1 MRRCVIWGR
10 PHITMLPIAGLN
22 NHRTGG
28 TMKLTPWLVIGA
40 LSCSL
45 PQFLNAQLTGFVFRT
60 KDPNAADTILVYAD
74 GNLRNTLAQ
83 NDQTTVA
90 AGALGI
96 GLRNRTVL
104 LDLLINAAGTTAP
117 LTTNHAATM
126 LVPGSGGSLSA
137 GYGEMRYRPGTRI
150 GARAYVS
157 VSTANWTDTVTS
169 KTISTLVGGVGA
181 GGFIN
186 LFGGTVSSGTDES
199 NGTRIAGVLDV
210 GVSWRTLGGDIV
222 DKQNNQQLVNILGS
236 NDKDRFG
243 LEIALTLQVNDL
255 KAGFTYYRFGGEVPG
270 FSKGQVVAGFSV
282 STAIVSG
289 PIH

>member
-1 MRRCVIWGR
+1 
-10 PHITMLPIAGLN
+10 
-22 NHRTGG
+22 
-28 TMKLTPWLVIGA
+28 MKFTPWLVIGA
-40 LSCSL
+40 LSYGL
-45 PQFLNAQLTGFVFRT
+45 PQFLNAQLTGFVFRS
-60 KDPNAADTILVYAD
+60 KDPTAADTILVYAD

-169 KTISTLVGGVGA
+169 KTISTLIGGVGA

-186 LFGGTVSSGTDES
+186 LFGGTVSSGTDDS

-222 DKQNNQQLVNILGS
+222 DKQHNQQLVNILGS